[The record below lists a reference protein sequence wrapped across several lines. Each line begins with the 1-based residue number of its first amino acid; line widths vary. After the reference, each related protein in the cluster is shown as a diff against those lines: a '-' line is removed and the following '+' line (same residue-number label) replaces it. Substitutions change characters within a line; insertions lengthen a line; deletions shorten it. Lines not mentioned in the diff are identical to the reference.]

1 MASPDDVGIMLDN
14 LIENALKYTGDG
26 GDVLIEWGRL
36 GDHGFVAVSDEG
48 PGLEAGEH
56 ELMLDRFA
64 RGRGATVAGTG
75 LGLAIVSALA
85 RRWSGSVELRDR
97 EPRGLRAE
105 VTLPLP
111 SPNPAGSSLG

>member
-1 MASPDDVGIMLDN
+1 MLDN
-14 LIENALKYTGDG
+14 LIENALKYTGEG
-26 GDVLIEWGRL
+26 GDILIEWGRR
-36 GDHGFVAVSDEG
+36 GDGASSRSPTKG

-56 ELMLDRFA
+56 ERMLDRFA
-64 RGRGATVAGTG
+64 RGQGATAAGTG

-111 SPNPAGSSLG
+111 SPNPAGL